1 MALVDIHKLKIS
13 HKKALGGIVNIGPI
27 ILGVLLLVSIIN
39 VMIPKSFYTKVFT
52 GNLWLDALKGGL
64 LGSLLTGNPVT
75 GYILGNGF
83 LSAGVSMIAVTS
95 FIVSW
100 TTVGLVQLPAEALAL
115 GKPFAIYRNISAFII
130 AIIAA
135 VLSVLILQIL

>member
-1 MALVDIHKLKIS
+1 MALIDFHKLKIS
-13 HKKALGGIVNIGPI
+13 HKKALGGIISIGPI

-39 VMIPKSFYTKVFT
+39 VMIPESFYTKVFT
-52 GNLWLDALKGGL
+52 GNLWLDALKGSL

-83 LSAGVSMIAVTS
+83 LSAGVSLIAVTS
-95 FIVSW
+95 FIVAW

-115 GKPFAIYRNISAFII
+115 GKTFAIYRNISAFIM